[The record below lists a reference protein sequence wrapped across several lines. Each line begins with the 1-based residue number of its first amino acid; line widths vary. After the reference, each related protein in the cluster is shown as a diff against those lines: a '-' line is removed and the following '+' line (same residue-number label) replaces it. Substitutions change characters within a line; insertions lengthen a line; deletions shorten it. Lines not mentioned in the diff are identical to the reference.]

1 MKNFIGSVEAGLLK
15 KFTDSVVARSKKN
28 HGFSG
33 RNIDKKDQWKNHSFS
48 GNGTNEKNHWLIG
61 SRIDEKFIDSV
72 VARLM
77 KNHGFS
83 GRKIDE
89 KNYRIG
95 GGGLYNSVDARLMKK
110 IIDSVEAGSMKK
122 FIDLVEVVKK
132 IVDSVK
138 AGLMKKIIVVSVS
151 GIEEKNHRISG
162 RGVDEKIIDL
172 VEGGLM
178 MKCMQGAGGVGLW
191 VWARGN
197 LGKGQSSNTTSISE
211 KHYLHQRKI
220 YLIRVPCI
228 N

>member
-33 RNIDKKDQWKNHSFS
+33 RNIDKKYQWKNHSFS

-83 GRKIDE
+83 GRKIDG
-89 KNYRIG
+89 R
-95 GGGLYNSVDARLMKK
+95 GLYNSVDARLMKK

-122 FIDLVEVVKK
+122 FIDLVEAMEK
-132 IVDSVK
+132 IVDSVE

-151 GIEEKNHRISG
+151 GIEEKKS
-162 RGVDEKIIDL
+162 
-172 VEGGLM
+172 
-178 MKCMQGAGGVGLW
+178 
-191 VWARGN
+191 
-197 LGKGQSSNTTSISE
+197 
-211 KHYLHQRKI
+211 
-220 YLIRVPCI
+220 
-228 N
+228 